1 MITNRTEAF
10 TQSGKTET
18 SEATLSSGDQGVES
32 HSREPSKIASALPK
46 VVSNQSASQ
55 TPNLNS
61 SPLTSQVKS
70 RKPVVAFEKN
80 WDQLANEMDS
90 DGEEETQN
98 QADPMEFFKQ
108 LYKDADPDTQ
118 RAMMKSYIESNGTAL
133 STNWED
139 VGRRTFETNAP
150 NGMETKKW
158 T

>member
-1 MITNRTEAF
+1 MKNEAP
-10 TQSGKTET
+10 
-18 SEATLSSGDQGVES
+18 
-32 HSREPSKIASALPK
+32 H
-46 VVSNQSASQ
+46 
-55 TPNLNS
+55 
-61 SPLTSQVKS
+61 

-80 WDQLANEMDS
+80 WDQLASEMDS
-90 DGEEETQN
+90 DEEEETQN

-139 VGRRTFETNAP
+139 VAKRTFETSAP
-150 NGMETKKW
+150 NGMESKKW